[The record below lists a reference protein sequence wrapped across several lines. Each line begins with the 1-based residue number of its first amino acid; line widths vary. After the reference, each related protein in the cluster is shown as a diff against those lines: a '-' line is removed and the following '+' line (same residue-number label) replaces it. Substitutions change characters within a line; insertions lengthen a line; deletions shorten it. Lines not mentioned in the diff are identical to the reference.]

1 MLFNKVSLSISY
13 DISKKTVLTVDL
25 LSSRLRIAPLLLT
38 TYLVEAC
45 SKKSTFLWRCSKV
58 VMQWTATPPSS
69 VRFRP
74 APPNA
79 RVAKLVDARDL
90 KSLGGNTVPVQVRP
104 RAPYFLN
111 RLNSICSSVIYIIIN
126 YKSKGILSL
135 LL

>member
-1 MLFNKVSLSISY
+1 M
-13 DISKKTVLTVDL
+13 T
-25 LSSRLRIAPLLLT
+25 A
-38 TYLVEAC
+38 YLVEAGV
-45 SKKSTFLWRCSKV
+45 KKSTSMWRCSKV

-104 RAPYFLN
+104 RAPFFRFKLILT
-111 RLNSICSSVIYIIIN
+111 RSILRASSVRESFALTN
-126 YKSKGILSL
+126 SKFTLNPLITL
-135 LL
+135 LAHPCR